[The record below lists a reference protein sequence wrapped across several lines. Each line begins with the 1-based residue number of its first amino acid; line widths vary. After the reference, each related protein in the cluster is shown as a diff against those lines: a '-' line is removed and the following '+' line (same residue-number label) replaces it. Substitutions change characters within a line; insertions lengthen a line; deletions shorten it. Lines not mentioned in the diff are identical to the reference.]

1 MSWQVLVLLLSG
13 FVVAGLLSYR
23 QHLGYQRAV
32 NELATVENRR
42 GVLLVS
48 GRAKGWRRGAIAL
61 LVIDRR
67 RGEVIRAR
75 AMEGASVF
83 AKFVDRPELAGP
95 IEGAENRAPSPI
107 LAKAVHEAL
116 SMASRL
122 NAGAL
127 RTAKAKR

>member
-1 MSWQVLVLLLSG
+1 MTWQGLIAVLGV
-13 FVVAGLLSYR
+13 FVVAGLLTYR

-32 NELATVENRR
+32 NELATEENRS

-48 GRAKGWRRGAIAL
+48 GRAKGWRRGAVVL

-67 RGEVIRAR
+67 RGQVLRAR

-83 AKFVDRPELAGP
+83 ATFRERPELAGP
-95 IEGAENRAPSPI
+95 VAAVEERAGSSV
-107 LAKAVHEAL
+107 LAKAVHEAVG
-116 SMASRL
+116 MASRL

-127 RTAKAKR
+127 RS